1 MGRNL
6 MHFDSATPTFDT
18 DDPELVQP
26 KTTGACC
33 QACGRPFDDA
43 TSEANQNKKKL
54 LGLLGENQRQVL
66 GHLLAGLTEPQIAKK
81 LHRSRHTV
89 HDHTKAIYAV
99 CGVNNRVQLVHQFE
113 GIDPETLIDGRI
125 PQFLQ

>member
-1 MGRNL
+1 
-6 MHFDSATPTFDT
+6 MHSESEMTVYDS
-18 DDPELVQP
+18 DDPDLIQP
-26 KTTGACC
+26 KSARAYC

-54 LGLLGENQRQVL
+54 LGLLGDHQRQVL

-81 LHRSRHTV
+81 LHCSRHTV